1 MEQVVG
7 ISKGTGSMLS
17 FHKVG
22 YAPYTYYPYQQLY
35 DSNGNPIQNAFVD
48 RDGDGKI
55 TELDR
60 YESGKSPIPGFYY
73 GLNLKLSYKD
83 WDFGINGHGN
93 ADYWIFN
100 DFASANST
108 SSFDVNSALLPN
120 FATVVKRTGFTK
132 PNEGY
137 QYYSDLFLENASF
150 FRLDDV
156 NLGYTFRD
164 VSDYNGT
171 IRVAFSAQNVF
182 VITKYSGIDPEIQG
196 GNNGIDNV
204 IWPRPRT
211 YSIRVNFTF

>member
-1 MEQVVG
+1 MNAG
-7 ISKGTGSMLS
+7 ILS
-17 FHKVG
+17 
-22 YAPYTYYPYQQLY
+22 
-35 DSNGNPIQNAFVD
+35 
-48 RDGDGKI
+48 
-55 TELDR
+55 
-60 YESGKSPIPGFYY
+60 
-73 GLNLKLSYKD
+73 
-83 WDFGINGHGN
+83 
-93 ADYWIFN
+93 
-100 DFASANST
+100 
-108 SSFDVNSALLPN
+108 N

-132 PNEGY
+132 PNDGY

-182 VITKYSGIDPEIQG
+182 VITKYSGIDPEVQG
-196 GNNGIDNV
+196 GNNGVDNV